1 VTTSSSDV
9 APMPSTLAALAASDA
24 AATTRPARPGATDAK
39 RLSAFQRWEL
49 ASLDA
54 EPRRDAVVDPAALA
68 GARAAAEAEG
78 RAAGYAA
85 GLAAANGE
93 RAALALLLA
102 KLGSA
107 AGDHEQRLV
116 DEVLDLALVL
126 ARQLVGEA
134 LAVRREFI
142 LPIVSA
148 ALKQLPQSTQR
159 VELMLNPSDVE
170 LLRNF
175 LGNGEFAG
183 RCQLVGDAS
192 IAPGGCLIETE
203 QSEIDVTIPSRW
215 RRLLAA
221 LGRSDDWLEPA

>member
-1 VTTSSSDV
+1 
-9 APMPSTLAALAASDA
+9 ME
-24 AATTRPARPGATDAK
+24 RK

-54 EPRRDAVVDPAALA
+54 EPAASATIDPQVLAA
-68 GARAAAEAEG
+68 ARAAAEAEG

-85 GLAAANGE
+85 GIAAANAE
-93 RAALALLLA
+93 RARLDALVG
-102 KLGSA
+102 KLSSA

-170 LLRNF
+170 IVRTF
-175 LGNGEFAG
+175 LGTGEFAG
-183 RCQLVGDAS
+183 RCQILPDAS

-203 QSEIDVTIPSRW
+203 QCEIDVTVPSRW

-221 LGRSDDWLEPA
+221 LGRSDDWLEPV